1 MELIWTGGNLPQQ
14 TTGLLRVLPLLAVT
28 LLPAA
33 NYTVHQQ
40 ESGYNRA
47 YTNVGN
53 QYYRLADPLSEEQQQ
68 MQIIQTFAANL
79 LENTKDVDADI
90 ARITSEQFWEMYEPF

>member
-1 MELIWTGGNLPQQ
+1 MDLIGIGGNFQQQ
-14 TTGLLRVLPLLAVT
+14 TTGLLRVLPLFAAT

-33 NYTVHQQ
+33 NYSIPQQ
-40 ESGYNRA
+40 ESSYNRE

-53 QYYRLADPLSEEQQQ
+53 QYYRLAEALSEEQQQ
-68 MQIIQTFAANL
+68 IQIIQTFAVNL
-79 LENTKDVDADI
+79 LKNTKDMDADI

>member
-1 MELIWTGGNLPQQ
+1 MDLLTIGGNIQQQ
-14 TTGLLRVLPLLAVT
+14 TTGLLRILPLFAAT
-28 LLPAA
+28 LIPTAT
-33 NYTVHQQ
+33 YPVPQQ

-53 QYYRLADPLSEEQQQ
+53 QFYRLAEPLSDEQQQ
-68 MQIIQTFAANL
+68 MQIIQNFAVNL
-79 LENTKDVDADI
+79 LSNTKDMDADI